1 MLRRASHGLCCI
13 FTWLCCAAV
22 VIGCVAVPCRWLPWS
37 HHWRPGP
44 HLLQVHLRCRVRTL
58 HARHSSRALPVREPC
73 PPVPSVGASWLP
85 VSYGGVFCC
94 WDFFAAV
101 AMLPRLLHVSA
112 HHWAAQVLPALPWQ
126 LRRRL
131 LRVLQVLQ
139 RPHHSAQ
146 LPHEAGVWGQ
156 LRAWLTYWRVSSEIP
171 FVMAAHRPGQCRAG
185 EGRGSV
191 YVECMWRQGNC
202 ICGVHVE
209 AGEVLC

>member
-94 WDFFAAV
+94 WDF
-101 AMLPRLLHVSA
+101 LPLLPCSPGYCMCRRTIGLHRYC
-112 HHWAAQVLPALPWQ
+112 
-126 LRRRL
+126 LRC
-131 LRVLQVLQ
+131 
-139 RPHHSAQ
+139 PGSC
-146 LPHEAGVWGQ
+146 GD
-156 LRAWLTYWRVSSEIP
+156 VSSESFKCCNDPITQLNYLMKQ
-171 FVMAAHRPGQCRAG
+171 VCGVSS
-185 EGRGSV
+185 GRG
-191 YVECMWRQGNC
+191 
-202 ICGVHVE
+202 
-209 AGEVLC
+209 